1 MELYLSL
8 SLAGKSEKE
17 KCAVFL
23 YVIGSSGRDIFNAMI
38 LANEEKDKID
48 VLFQKFEE
56 RNITVER
63 YKFNTRSQTK
73 DETIDQFITALRFI
87 KELEDELI
95 RDRIVCGTNSD
106 KVKERLLREHDLTLA
121 KAVSISRAE
130 EESKKQM
137 KYMSDDIAEPVVHAM
152 KHSKQKAAVRA
163 PTTGAECNRQCQ
175 NCGSQQHPKGKC
187 PAYGKRC
194 MNCNKYNH
202 FAKKCRAKK
211 TAKGTKSEVG
221 NSESEH
227 RLISAIKAKTET
239 TDSECYVNLGLQ
251 GTPLKLKIDT
261 GSQANILP
269 QKVFQSLREK
279 PQLMRT
285 STKLTS
291 YSGNTLPI
299 MGQCKLT
306 C

>member
-1 MELYLSL
+1 
-8 SLAGKSEKE
+8 
-17 KCAVFL
+17 
-23 YVIGSSGRDIFNAMI
+23 
-38 LANEEKDKID
+38 
-48 VLFQKFEE
+48 
-56 RNITVER
+56 
-63 YKFNTRSQTK
+63 
-73 DETIDQFITALRFI
+73 
-87 KELEDELI
+87 
-95 RDRIVCGTNSD
+95 
-106 KVKERLLREHDLTLA
+106 
-121 KAVSISRAE
+121 
-130 EESKKQM
+130 
-137 KYMSDDIAEPVVHAM
+137 
-152 KHSKQKAAVRA
+152 
-163 PTTGAECNRQCQ
+163 
-175 NCGSQQHPKGKC
+175 
-187 PAYGKRC
+187 

-299 MGQCKLT
+299 MG
-306 C
+306 